1 MKMQTLPS
9 EVNVDAKKVPFIKTI
24 LLEILLLVTVLMNV
38 CLVSILHKIQMLK
51 VAYHV
56 MMLVL
61 NAGDLP
67 LKNVS
72 NVLHGPTRSK
82 VKKVYVYCNALQGM

>member
-1 MKMQTLPS
+1 
-9 EVNVDAKKVPFIKTI
+9 
-24 LLEILLLVTVLMNV
+24 
-38 CLVSILHKIQMLK
+38 
-51 VAYHV
+51 

-82 VKKVYVYCNALQGM
+82 VKKVNVYCNALQGM